1 MLIAGAVCPHPPLL
15 IPAALGS
22 AAADPPAELRKVAGA
37 AAQAVSGLA
46 DARPDLIVVV
56 GGGAAEREY
65 DADASGGL
73 HAFGVGV
80 TVGPGEPVLP
90 LSLTVGRWLLERA
103 GILAREEVPDPTAGL
118 VGAGAELAG
127 AGVGLTDE
135 TGAAPPAEAVDLA
148 AETADLPDKAAV
160 PDEATVPD
168 EAAVPPDVTAV
179 LQDVSAVPPD
189 EAVSLPG
196 AARGEAKVGGGAIP
210 VVFQEV
216 ARNAAAGACLK
227 LGRILAD
234 RAPRVALLAM
244 GDACARPARED
255 PDVPDLAAR
264 DYDEEVAEALAAAD
278 ARWLARLDPALD
290 DELVVAGRA
299 AWQVLAGAARGAR
312 MQGRL
317 LCMSAPY
324 GVTYL
329 VASWEECRTD

>member
-22 AAADPPAELRKVAGA
+22 AASDPPAELRSVADA
-37 AAQAVSGLA
+37 AGRAVSGLA
-46 DARPDLIVVV
+46 GARPDLIVVV

-65 DADASGGL
+65 GADASGGL
-73 HAFGVGV
+73 HAYGVDV

-90 LSLTVGRWLLERA
+90 LSLTVGRWLLEGA
-103 GILAREEVPDPTAGL
+103 GIQVREETPDPAAGP
-118 VGAGAELAG
+118 AGAE
-127 AGVGLTDE
+127 AGVPG
-135 TGAAPPAEAVDLA
+135 EAVN
-148 AETADLPDKAAV
+148 LP
-160 PDEATVPD
+160 
-168 EAAVPPDVTAV
+168 
-179 LQDVSAVPPD
+179 
-189 EAVSLPG
+189 
-196 AARGEAKVGGGAIP
+196 GGGAELGIA

-216 ARNAAAGACLK
+216 AKNTAAGACLK

-255 PDVPDLAAR
+255 PEVPDPAAR

-299 AWQVLAGAARGAR
+299 AWQVLAGAAKGTR

-317 LCMSAPY
+317 LCMAAPY

-329 VASWEECRTD
+329 VASWEQCRTD

>member
-15 IPAALGS
+15 IPASLGS
-22 AAADPPAELRKVAGA
+22 AASDPPAELRKVAA
-37 AAQAVSGLA
+37 AAALAVSGLA
-46 DARPDLIVVV
+46 GARPDLIVVV

-65 DADASGGL
+65 GAGASGGL
-73 HAFGVGV
+73 HAFGIGV

-103 GILAREEVPDPTAGL
+103 GILARDEAPDPEAGL
-118 VGAGAELAG
+118 VGAGA
-127 AGVGLTDE
+127 GVPRE
-135 TGAAPPAEAVDLA
+135 TATSLPAEPAG
-148 AETADLPDKAAV
+148 PG
-160 PDEATVPD
+160 EAGIPGEGGILG
-168 EAAVPPDVTAV
+168 EAAGSPGEGGI
-179 LQDVSAVPPD
+179 LG
-189 EAVSLPG
+189 EAVNPP
-196 AARGEAKVGGGAIP
+196 GGGAGP
-210 VVFQEV
+210 GVAVVFQEV
-216 ARNAAAGACLK
+216 ARNAAAGECLK

-255 PDVPDLAAR
+255 PDVPDPAAR
-264 DYDEEVAEALAAAD
+264 DYDADVAEALAAAD

-299 AWQVLAGAARGAR
+299 AWQVLAGAARWTR

-329 VASWEECRTD
+329 VASWEQCRTD

>member
-22 AAADPPAELRKVAGA
+22 AASDPPAELRNVADA
-37 AAQAVSGLA
+37 AARAVSGLG

-65 DADASGGL
+65 GADTSGGL
-73 HAFGVGV
+73 HAFGVDV
-80 TVGPGEPVLP
+80 TVGPGEPALS
-90 LSLTVGRWLLERA
+90 LSLTVGRWLLERT
-103 GILAREEVPDPTAGL
+103 GILVREEAPNAAAGL
-118 VGAGAELAG
+118 VGAGA
-127 AGVGLTDE
+127 GLSAE
-135 TGAAPPAEAVDLA
+135 TGAGLPAER
-148 AETADLPDKAAV
+148 ADLLGEPVGLLGERAGLPGGPAGL
-160 PDEATVPD
+160 PGGPAG
-168 EAAVPPDVTAV
+168 
-179 LQDVSAVPPD
+179 
-189 EAVSLPG
+189 LPG
-196 AARGEAKVGGGAIP
+196 AGAASGTA

-216 ARNAAAGACLK
+216 ARNAAAGACLM

-255 PDVPDLAAR
+255 PGVPDPAAK

-299 AWQVLAGAARGAR
+299 AWQVLAGAARGTR

-317 LCMSAPY
+317 LCMAAPF

-329 VASWEECRTD
+329 VASWEPCRTD

>member
-22 AAADPPAELRKVAGA
+22 AASDPPAELRKVAGA
-37 AAQAVSGLA
+37 AGQAVSGLA
-46 DARPDLIVVV
+46 GGRPDLIVVV

-65 DADASGGL
+65 GADASGGL

-103 GILAREEVPDPTAGL
+103 GILARGEAPAPEAGL
-118 VGAGAELAG
+118 VGAGAGLPGETAGSPPGELAG
-127 AGVGLTDE
+127 PPGEPAGIPGDAGPPGERAGIAGAGGTLGEPAGITEE
-135 TGAAPPAEAVDLA
+135 TGILG
-148 AETADLPDKAAV
+148 
-160 PDEATVPD
+160 
-168 EAAVPPDVTAV
+168 
-179 LQDVSAVPPD
+179 
-189 EAVSLPG
+189 EAVSSPG
-196 AARGEAKVGGGAIP
+196 TAKGEGESGGGGIA

-244 GDACARPARED
+244 GDSSARPARED
-255 PDVPDLAAR
+255 PDVPDPAAE
-264 DYDEEVAEALAAAD
+264 DYDGEVAEALAAAD

-299 AWQVLAGAARGAR
+299 AWQVLAGAAGGTRL
-312 MQGRL
+312 QGRL

-329 VASWEECRTD
+329 VASWEPCRAD

>member
-1 MLIAGAVCPHPPLL
+1 MPAAAKLRRTDAMLIAGAVCPHPPLL

-22 AAADPPAELRKVAGA
+22 AASDPPAELRNVADA
-37 AAQAVSGLA
+37 ATRAVSGLA
-46 DARPDLIVVV
+46 GPRPDLIVVV

-65 DADASGGL
+65 GADASGGL
-73 HAFGVGV
+73 HAFGVDV
-80 TVGPGEPVLP
+80 TVGPGAPVLP

-103 GILAREEVPDPTAGL
+103 GILVCEEAPNPTAGL
-118 VGAGAELAG
+118 VGAGA
-127 AGVGLTDE
+127 GLPGE
-135 TGAAPPAEAVDLA
+135 TGAG
-148 AETADLPDKAAV
+148 LPDEPV
-160 PDEATVPD
+160 GW
-168 EAAVPPDVTAV
+168 
-179 LQDVSAVPPD
+179 
-189 EAVSLPG
+189 PG
-196 AARGEAKVGGGAIP
+196 AGAASGIA

-216 ARNAAAGACLK
+216 ARNATAGACLK

-255 PDVPDLAAR
+255 PGVPDPAAQ

-299 AWQVLAGAARGAR
+299 AWQVLAGAATGTR

-317 LCMSAPY
+317 LCMAAPY

-329 VASWEECRTD
+329 VASWEQCRTD

>member
-22 AAADPPAELRKVAGA
+22 AAGDPPAELRKVADA
-37 AAQAVSGLA
+37 AAQAVSGLVG
-46 DARPDLIVVV
+46 ARPDLIVVV

-65 DADASGGL
+65 GADASGGL
-73 HAFGVGV
+73 HAFGVNV

-103 GILAREEVPDPTAGL
+103 GILARDEAPDSEAGL
-118 VGAGAELAG
+118 VGAAAGVPGDAG
-127 AGVGLTDE
+127 AGL
-135 TGAAPPAEAVDLA
+135 P
-148 AETADLPDKAAV
+148 AETAGLPDG
-160 PDEATVPD
+160 P
-168 EAAVPPDVTAV
+168 
-179 LQDVSAVPPD
+179 
-189 EAVSLPG
+189 VSLPG
-196 AARGEAKVGGGAIP
+196 AGAASGIP
-210 VVFQEV
+210 VLFQEV
-216 ARNAAAGACLK
+216 ARDAAAGACLK

-234 RAPRVALLAM
+234 GAPRVAMLAM

-255 PDVPDLAAR
+255 PDVPDLAAQ
-264 DYDEEVAEALAAAD
+264 DYDEELAEALAAAD

-299 AWQVLAGAARGAR
+299 AWQVLAGAARGVR

-329 VASWEECRTD
+329 VASWEQCRTD